1 MTQVIL
7 DTRPFK
13 TEQFQEAFDDL
24 FVNANGRKGPLTHIL
39 DDYAISPGKGGSRF
53 ANNSDMSY
61 FVHVLNAALIGG
73 KAFERELLNNNRDLE
88 LLKGKIRLFF
98 SAMVLHDINKLF
110 EPEDYKS
117 SLRLDIVFEKNIQ
130 EIMKITGSYL
140 ASIGPESNWLPD
152 LKYLILITENTTAD
166 LANKI
171 ETFSDRTELEVI
183 GRFLKLG
190 DTVCGGIKNTDSLD
204 IFQSIK
210 TSLLNFYRDGMKDLH
225 FIKLPDI
232 PQTMVRI
239 KFIDILTKVLTEN
252 EREIV
257 VRMPDSVVFLGKE
270 IDSDIL
276 SNLTSNLNKIFPL
289 DTHEQ
294 INEYIKQSKPTN
306 NSIKLSCFDR
316 LDPSHDNI
324 DRYIEVHNSKIFLWS
339 GRDWRKEH
347 KDFPSI
353 AQKWGIEISST
364 GSTDVPRFEVKWY
377 DKSEDDTDVTLKRD
391 RVKLACAKRILL
403 ELDKEYEDPSDLV
416 EINEGADLIQKKTN
430 LSIAFVK
437 EWKDNPKEKY
447 SELLTDLSERLR
459 ENYHANQTPDT
470 DTSRYINYLLGR
482 DLIDDDLK
490 VPKKEDVCVQCGR
503 FSTIPFKDE
512 NSFGFKPTGGGKHKL
527 SKLSYNEKYNG
538 KICDLCK
545 LENELRKKEFSNI
558 NTKSKD
564 AISIQIFLGDFISPF
579 NVKNAFGVIADSSK
593 ELVGVSDDKVV
604 LRLSDRSSIQ
614 LNYYA
619 IGFVDRPSNI
629 IEQFQLLQRSINF
642 VSASGLKIHISPL
655 FNFQRIVKPIF
666 TWVNSPGWVKEL
678 HWDNLRIDQI
688 KDVQWHLNFLYS
700 IASMNRRNKDIPIC
714 LHGFVRGPRGLLQ
727 IIWNLSN
734 QAQKKR
740 NFSALKK
747 VENDLRIFLEKNG
760 GKMNLEKMDKMV
772 NYACEM
778 VNDRPT
784 TNNDRTWMIREA
796 FDVYERWILK
806 QNPDIKDIQ
815 SKIAAQ
821 LYKIA
826 TGDKYNNREKAE
838 QASIGFAETFIEIMQ
853 LEFPKKVPRSEEK
866 RDIVAQF
873 ALMYNMKKWGD
884 IKERS
889 NRGGDMQ

>member
-1 MTQVIL
+1 
-7 DTRPFK
+7 
-13 TEQFQEAFDDL
+13 
-24 FVNANGRKGPLTHIL
+24 
-39 DDYAISPGKGGSRF
+39 
-53 ANNSDMSY
+53 
-61 FVHVLNAALIGG
+61 
-73 KAFERELLNNNRDLE
+73 
-88 LLKGKIRLFF
+88 
-98 SAMVLHDINKLF
+98 
-110 EPEDYKS
+110 
-117 SLRLDIVFEKNIQ
+117 
-130 EIMKITGSYL
+130 
-140 ASIGPESNWLPD
+140 
-152 LKYLILITENTTAD
+152 
-166 LANKI
+166 
-171 ETFSDRTELEVI
+171 
-183 GRFLKLG
+183 
-190 DTVCGGIKNTDSLD
+190 
-204 IFQSIK
+204 
-210 TSLLNFYRDGMKDLH
+210 
-225 FIKLPDI
+225 
-232 PQTMVRI
+232 MVRI
-239 KFIDILTKVLTEN
+239 KFIDILTEVLTEN

-289 DTHEQ
+289 DTQEQ
-294 INEYIKQSKPTN
+294 INEYIKNHGPAKN
-306 NSIKLSCFDR
+306 AIDLSFFKR
-316 LDPSHDNI
+316 LDPSPDNI
-324 DRYIEVHNSKIFLWS
+324 DRYIEVHNSGIFLWS
-339 GRDWRKEH
+339 GSEWRKEH
-347 KDFPSI
+347 KNFPSI
-353 AQKWGIEISST
+353 AKEWGIEISNTS
-364 GSTDVPRFEVKWY
+364 STDVPKFEVKWY

-403 ELDKEYEDPSDLV
+403 ELEEYKDPSDLV
-416 EINEGADLIQKKTN
+416 EINEGADFSDLVEINEGAGLIQKKTN

-437 EWKDNPKEKY
+437 KWKNNPKAKY
-447 SELLTDLSERLR
+447 FKLLKDLSNKLSEKFPK
-459 ENYHANQTPDT
+459 NT

-482 DLIDDDLK
+482 DLIDDVPK
-490 VPKKEDVCVQCGR
+490 VPKKEDMCIQCGR
-503 FSTIPFKDE
+503 FSTISFKDG
-512 NSFGFKPTGGGKHKL
+512 NSFGFKPTAGGKHKL
-527 SKLSYNEKYNG
+527 SKMSYNEKYNG

-545 LENELRKKEFSNI
+545 LENELRNREFSNI

-700 IASMNRRNKDIPIC
+700 IAGMNRRNKDIPIC
-714 LHGFVRGPRGLLQ
+714 LHGFARGPRGLLQ
-727 IIWNLSN
+727 IIWN

-740 NFSALKK
+740 NFSALEK

-778 VNDRPT
+778 VKDRPT

-826 TGDKYNNREKAE
+826 TGDKDYNREKAE

-873 ALMYNMKKWGD
+873 ALMYEMKKKEGY